1 MGVLKKTLYLY
12 DPWQAMEEADLD
24 APPRDFSRRL
34 RELVRV
40 GDDGDG
46 VTDSDELGK
55 LVRGPEMLAAAG
67 LDDGQSEEAQTPDE
81 AQKAVGVAKAEDVRK
96 EILRKLDR
104 YKTDPKRRS
113 GEQVVRM
120 SAENCSICPGPPGAL
135 KRPQRSP

>member
-46 VTDSDELGK
+46 VTGSDELGK

-67 LDDGQSEEAQTPDE
+67 LDDGQSEKAQTPGE
-81 AQKAVGVAKAEDVRK
+81 AQKAVD
-96 EILRKLDR
+96 I
-104 YKTDPKRRS
+104 
-113 GEQVVRM
+113 
-120 SAENCSICPGPPGAL
+120 
-135 KRPQRSP
+135 